1 MQLKGLVRF
10 FTILLIVYSLYQ
22 LSFTLFVRQHE
33 KKMEARAHA
42 FVDTYFPTPAAK
54 YPSNK
59 DSQAMYAEVRD
70 TIYQARLKRL
80 LDSTKDVIVTYGIN
94 GPMSYQKAKEEELNL
109 GLDLQGGMNV
119 TLEVEM
125 TGLLNTLSNNS
136 KDPVFLKAIANAEK
150 RKANS
155 SANFVTLFAEEYK
168 QLSNDGQLAGLFAAN
183 SAGKI
188 TFRSTNSEV
197 IKYLNAQTG
206 EAFQSTYNILTKR
219 IDQFGVAQPNINKEA
234 DRGIITVEL
243 PGVKDRERVK
253 RLLQS
258 SANLQFWDAYTFKD
272 IKNSLDQVEGA
283 FDNFLKGITPDTAK
297 VDTTGKNGLAVDT
310 SGNKV
315 DTTKVVKFGTN
326 DTARGVQ
333 KSTTP
338 NTAQQPVNT
347 TKRSLAEYLIGD
359 PSGST
364 LGYVKKDTRQAFDP
378 IKGPIVE
385 MEMNAVGANK
395 WGTIT
400 EKSAKEQT
408 PIAIVLD
415 GVVYSAPIAE
425 RRLGDRSQITGNFTV
440 QEAQDLAS
448 ILRIGKLKAPAK
460 IVQDQQVGPTLGRD
474 ALNKGMIAFAIAF
487 VVIFSLMLVYYNTAG
502 WVANIALILNLLFTV
517 GVLAGLGATLTA
529 PGIAGLVLTIGMAV
543 DTNVIIYERIKEEL
557 TRGK

>member
-1 MQLKGLVRF
+1 
-10 FTILLIVYSLYQ
+10 
-22 LSFTLFVRQHE
+22 
-33 KKMEARAHA
+33 
-42 FVDTYFPTPAAK
+42 
-54 YPSNK
+54 
-59 DSQAMYAEVRD
+59 
-70 TIYQARLKRL
+70 
-80 LDSTKDVIVTYGIN
+80 
-94 GPMSYQKAKEEELNL
+94 MSYQKAKEEELNL

-188 TFRSTNSEV
+188 TFRSTNSQV
-197 IKYLNAQTG
+197 IKYLNDQTG

-258 SANLQFWDAYTFKD
+258 SANLQFWDAYKFED
-272 IKNSLDQVEGA
+272 IKGSLDQAEAA
-283 FDNFLKGITPDTAK
+283 FDNYIKGITPDTAK
-297 VDTTGKNGLAVDT
+297 VDTTGKNGLATDT

-315 DTTKVVKFGTN
+315 DTNMVVKFGT
-326 DTARGVQ
+326 DTAKPGAP

-338 NTAQQPVNT
+338 TAAQQPKNAA
-347 TKRSLAEYLIGD
+347 KRSLGEYLSGD
-359 PSGST
+359 PAGNT
-364 LGYVKKDTRQAFDP
+364 LGYVRKDTGALKEYLNSPALKKFFPPDAWFVYGQPNKDNKNLIPLYVLRTYGRETPQLEGDVIKDARQAFDP

-385 MEMNAVGANK
+385 MEMNAIGANK

-400 EKSAKEQT
+400 EKSAKEKT

-415 GVVYSAPIAE
+415 EGE
-425 RRLGDRSQITGNFTV
+425 
-440 QEAQDLAS
+440 
-448 ILRIGKLKAPAK
+448 
-460 IVQDQQVGPTLGRD
+460 
-474 ALNKGMIAFAIAF
+474 
-487 VVIFSLMLVYYNTAG
+487 
-502 WVANIALILNLLFTV
+502 TV
-517 GVLAGLGATLTA
+517 GEEMPKPAAAANLTSS
-529 PGIAGLVLTIGMAV
+529 V
-543 DTNVIIYERIKEEL
+543 RS
-557 TRGK
+557 R